1 MAIGIVENLRSSYD
15 YTNKSLN
22 SFTEWVILITITM
35 LMLAGV
41 VLVVLGILGMAV
53 TSITTVTPDAVT
65 VTQVPLFDPVGATTV
80 TGTETTV
87 SGSFPLA

>member
-22 SFTEWVILITITM
+22 SFTDWVILITITM

-41 VLVVLGILGMAV
+41 VRYGCNLNHNSYSGC
-53 TSITTVTPDAVT
+53 SNRD
-65 VTQVPLFDPVGATTV
+65 
-80 TGTETTV
+80 TG
-87 SGSFPLA
+87 SAL

>member
-22 SFTEWVILITITM
+22 SFTDWVILITITM

-41 VLVVLGILGMAV
+41 DLEVLGIICKA
-53 TSITTVTPDAVT
+53 AN
-65 VTQVPLFDPVGATTV
+65 
-80 TGTETTV
+80 
-87 SGSFPLA
+87 